1 MIKSVDCYQLKYK
14 TNITHYKMNRKNP
27 INRNKMFFSNEDFNL
42 EMEIA
47 RDYMEHDMNQTV
59 ILFEVDLS
67 KTNTN
72 DIYHEASKKNIRFK
86 TPVELTVRYEITE
99 SQMRSYDKS
108 NNKGVYA
115 KPGTLEFTILNATLE
130 EVDRDIKRGDYIGVQ
145 ITSEEMIYFSVYDDG
160 KVAAYSNMNTLYG
173 VKPFF
178 RKVKCNY
185 VDPSEFEG

>member
-1 MIKSVDCYQLKYK
+1 MLKS
-14 TNITHYKMNRKNP
+14 HYLEFMNRKNP
-27 INRNKMFFSNEDFNL
+27 INRNNMFFSEVDFDL

-47 RDYMEHDMNQTV
+47 RDYLEGDMNQTV
-59 ILFEVDLS
+59 ILFEVDLN

-86 TPVELTVRYEITE
+86 SPVELTVRYEI
-99 SQMRSYDKS
+99 SDAQMRSYDKT

-115 KPGTLEFTILNATLE
+115 KPGVLEFTVLNATLE

-145 ITSEEMIYFSVYDDG
+145 VTPEEMIYFCVYDDG
-160 KVAAYSNMNTLYG
+160 KVASYANSNTLYG
-173 VKPFF
+173 VKPFY

-185 VDPSEFEG
+185 VDPAEFEG

>member
-1 MIKSVDCYQLKYK
+1 MLKS
-14 TNITHYKMNRKNP
+14 HYLEFMNRKNP
-27 INRNKMFFSNEDFNL
+27 INRNNMFFSEADFDL

-47 RDYMEHDMNQTV
+47 RDYLEGDMNQTV
-59 ILFEVDLS
+59 ILFEVDLN

-86 TPVELTVRYEITE
+86 SPVELTVRYEI
-99 SQMRSYDKS
+99 SDAQMRSYDKA

-115 KPGTLEFTILNATLE
+115 KPGVLEFTVLNATLE

-145 ITSEEMIYFSVYDDG
+145 VTPEEMIYFCVYDDG
-160 KVAAYSNMNTLYG
+160 KVASYANSNTLYG
-173 VKPFF
+173 IKPFY

-185 VDPSEFEG
+185 VDPAEFEG